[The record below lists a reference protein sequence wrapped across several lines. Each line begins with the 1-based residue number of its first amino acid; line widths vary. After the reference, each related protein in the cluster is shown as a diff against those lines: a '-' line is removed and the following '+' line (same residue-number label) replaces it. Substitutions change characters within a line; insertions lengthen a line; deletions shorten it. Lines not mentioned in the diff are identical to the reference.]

1 MNESNLEK
9 TNYELSDLQKKEI
22 DGLIKDEF
30 RIVNWQRLNITKI
43 EDLEFFLKG
52 LKNYLFQT
60 ESIKK
65 LIVEEGN
72 INIIMKISEKIN
84 DFKEKQEPKLYFI
97 LFKAIFELYSSS
109 FNKEFIKNYTETII
123 DFIRTCNNKDEIVL
137 ANFVDLFEVLIY
149 LKVNQMNESEMV
161 KLKNN
166 LDKLLK
172 SSLEPGKIKNNNLD
186 SFFALIN
193 SKIKSQQYVIF
204 DLLLDYI
211 KKISSIISGANKN
224 LDLYIYHGI
233 LKPIF
238 QLQMNKNT
246 SINAQK
252 CYDDEKEGINKRI
265 NMNKYVSDYYSENKD
280 NEENEENKKNKE
292 NKENKEYKKNKD
304 LMDEIFQISIEESYP
319 KNNKR
324 NNSAW
329 ELFTIFIVNWTP
341 EFDKPEPNNEEKN
354 KDIKTKIYKSNTQNK
369 PKKIENIPYNL
380 FPEVASLIIK
390 LYEYEN
396 MGIEDK
402 LLDRII
408 YLMEGT
414 TDQSKIRVKDE
425 VLNALKNKKIE
436 KKEKLTK
443 WLEFLLKVY
452 TNKKKVVLP
461 YLKDFVE
468 KLINNIP
475 TDDIKAFKK
484 FEELLLRSGARIR
497 TFILEKLIGKII
509 NSEDIINNKEI
520 YQSIQKTLN
529 NRYPVLEVFSIF
541 NRAFNIVP
549 IDKDNLEKEKKD
561 IKNNEKDENN
571 KNEKEEN
578 QKKKDKNNLIF
589 ADKMVYE
596 LTELLLEDNK
606 LSIFRESF
614 KKKHDA
620 ELFTNLY
627 SIWAIDPLSALILCI
642 ATEKYELA
650 FNIILNLKDIE
661 FNDDIFK
668 NLAKLVESFEKND
681 YEFFRDKLLSPS
693 KNIFFIKILF
703 GILMI
708 LPQGVA
714 FDFLNEK
721 LSNVQTL
728 LLVEDELDEITKNN
742 TENNE
747 EIKKKIDM
755 LSEYQKMKKSYKI
768 EK

>member
-1 MNESNLEK
+1 MNEPNLEK

-43 EDLEFFLKG
+43 EDLEFFLKA

-72 INIIMKISEKIN
+72 INIIMKISKKIN

-123 DFIRTCNNKDEIVL
+123 DFIHTCNNKDEIVL

-172 SSLEPGKIKNNNLD
+172 SSLEPKKIKNNDLD

-211 KKISSIISGANKN
+211 KKISSIISGSNKN

-265 NMNKYVSDYYSENKD
+265 DMNKNFSDYYSENK
-280 NEENEENKKNKE
+280 EN
-292 NKENKEYKKNKD
+292 KKNKD
-304 LMDEIFQISIEESYP
+304 LMNEIFQISIEESYP

-341 EFDKPEPNNEEKN
+341 ELGKPEQNNKEKN
-354 KDIKTKIYKSNTQNK
+354 TDIKTEIDKSNTQNK
-369 PKKIENIPYNL
+369 PKINNTSIKKNEENIPYYL
-380 FPEVASLIIK
+380 FPEVVSLIIK
-390 LYEYEN
+390 MYEYEN
-396 MGIEDK
+396 MEIKDNF
-402 LLDRII
+402 LDRII
-408 YLMEGT
+408 YLMRGT
-414 TDQSKIRVKDE
+414 TDDITILIKEK
-425 VLNALKNKKIE
+425 VLNAMKNKKIG
-436 KKEKLTK
+436 KKEKLAK
-443 WLEFLLKVY
+443 WLEYLLKIY
-452 TNKKKVVLP
+452 SNKNKVLSAIYKK
-461 YLKDFVE
+461 FV
-468 KLINNIP
+468 IDYVNDIP
-475 TDDIKAFKK
+475 TGDINVFIK
-484 FEELLLRSGARIR
+484 FEELLLKIGGVRLLSYR
-497 TFILEKLIGKII
+497 LQQLIDKII
-509 NSEDIINNKEI
+509 NSENIINNKQI
-520 YQSIQKTLN
+520 YKSIQKTLKN
-529 NRYPVLEVFSIF
+529 DKGVFTIF
-541 NRAFNIVP
+541 KAFKEALDKIQ
-549 IDKDNLEKEKKD
+549 IDIYNLKLKKTES
-561 IKNNEKDENN
+561 KNNEKDENN
-571 KNEKEEN
+571 KNEEKKN
-578 QKKKDKNNLIF
+578 QEDKVKNILIF
-589 ADKMVYE
+589 AENMVYE
-596 LTELLLEDNK
+596 LTELLLEDKN
-606 LSIFRESF
+606 LSSFRKSF
-614 KKKHDA
+614 FQKADA
-620 ELFTNLY
+620 QLFPKLY
-627 SIWAIDPLSALILCI
+627 SIWAIEPLSVLILCI
-642 ATEKYELA
+642 ATERYELA

-668 NLAKLVESFEKND
+668 KLAKLVESFEKYD
-681 YEFFRDKLLSPS
+681 YEFFRNKLLSPS
-693 KNIFFIKILF
+693 KNIFFIKTLF

-742 TENNE
+742 TENNKEIE
-747 EIKKKIDM
+747 ENIKNFLK
-755 LSEYQKMKKSYKI
+755 YQQIKKSYKI
-768 EK
+768 EN